1 MKNKKRLRI
10 GEAAKILGVST
21 DTLRYYEKAGLLS
34 PAQKSENGYRYYES
48 EDLYLMEDALFYRSI
63 DLPIEDVKGIL
74 HDSDFHH
81 IDKVIERKRG
91 ELVEQLRQ
99 QQKLLEK
106 IDSLQRL
113 YRQIEENLYRL
124 REGSMA
130 PVAVLASVQVEDPQE
145 AALMMYQTT
154 EWKELIFYLK
164 SLVHLPGDPELLRD
178 SALVDQGL
186 NDCRLSVVVDE
197 ADVEAAGILQ
207 SQIQDRMEYPRCVA
221 SVFHTEERSMGE
233 NISGL
238 YLEMERMGYEP
249 CGEVVCEWLMA
260 TYHQDRV
267 AEYYA
272 VYFPIKE

>member
-1 MKNKKRLRI
+1 MDTKKRLRI

-34 PAQKSENGYRYYES
+34 PAQKGENGYRYYES

-81 IDKVIERKRG
+81 IDRVIERKRG
-91 ELVEQLRQ
+91 ELVEQIRQ
-99 QQKLLEK
+99 QRKLLEK

-113 YRQIEENLYRL
+113 YRKVEKNLYRL
-124 REGSMA
+124 GEGTMA
-130 PVAVLASVQVEDPQE
+130 PVSVLASVQVEDPQE
-145 AALMMYQTT
+145 AALMMFQTT

-164 SLVHLPGDPELLRD
+164 SLVHLPGDPALLRD
-178 SALVDQGL
+178 PLRVERSLDG
-186 NDCRLSVVVDE
+186 CRLSVVVDE
-197 ADVEAAGILQ
+197 ADVEAAGIGP
-207 SQIQDRMEYPRCVA
+207 SQIVDRMEYPRCVA

-233 NISGL
+233 NISQL
-238 YLEMERMGYEP
+238 YLEMEGRGYELD
-249 CGEVVCEWLMA
+249 GEVVCEWLMA
-260 TYHQDRV
+260 TYHEDRV